1 MDPNSYFF
9 FFWKKGFRAENGNA
23 SYFTVNR
30 NLKQLN
36 THKIVEK
43 SRVSEI
49 FVVVVIFHCTA
60 NCKQRSR
67 KLLLPST
74 NEEKH

>member
-9 FFWKKGFRAENGNA
+9 WKKEFRAENGND

-36 THKIVEK
+36 TKLLKRVEYQ
-43 SRVSEI
+43 SEI
-49 FVVVVIFHCTA
+49 FIVVVIVHCTA